1 MKKMLFLA
9 VTLLLSTAIYAQS
22 DELLGFV
29 PADIDGFACL
39 NFKELASHPKIREA
53 IEKNDDQQFMKFK
66 DELKTNGIDIF
77 NSCTNGIIF
86 FNASSKKGGAVIKT
100 GVNEDTFNKISAS
113 SLADGSMKKTVLAG
127 KVLYVFE
134 KGSER
139 TALTYLKPDIVGI
152 SDQPEETVKLAS
164 LEKSS
169 GVSSN
174 EKLMGLSSKADRKS
188 AAWAVFATKIDPP
201 KAGGQDPMQQMI
213 PIDNIQGGIFSLNF
227 TGETK
232 DTANL
237 KLNLNCKEKAKAQ
250 ILTIQLQAMVLALI
264 PSIAQ
269 GNPQL
274 SDEFMKALKF
284 TNQENDI
291 IINADV
297 SPALQEELKKF
308 AEANAANALSGQFAP
323 PTMKK
328 EKEDRQPPATEGP
341 GIPPQPKVQQ

>member
-174 EKLMGLSSKADRKS
+174 EKLMAMSGTVSSCTSHASMPPGDLTFSMSTAPAGRPRKARSSSVRNTS
-188 AAWAVFATKIDPP
+188 AATRSCAAWGSRATARARTMERVLGLIGWRSPRW
-201 KAGGQDPMQQMI
+201 
-213 PIDNIQGGIFSLNF
+213 
-227 TGETK
+227 TG
-232 DTANL
+232 
-237 KLNLNCKEKAKAQ
+237 
-250 ILTIQLQAMVLALI
+250 
-264 PSIAQ
+264 
-269 GNPQL
+269 
-274 SDEFMKALKF
+274 
-284 TNQENDI
+284 
-291 IINADV
+291 
-297 SPALQEELKKF
+297 
-308 AEANAANALSGQFAP
+308 SGRVRHP
-323 PTMKK
+323 ERP
-328 EKEDRQPPATEGP
+328 
-341 GIPPQPKVQQ
+341 